1 MKVRGENAAWVEK
14 KFHGKLSF
22 IWHLKKPGTSAELGP
37 TSAFSGITTST
48 PDFPHVHAVCTQ
60 RLQRLQL
67 TLQQS
72 SLYHTPQSEGQQE
85 IPRRLHVSPKPRQ
98 VRPLPPL
105 SKPSLFLLP
114 SLQGLQKSAIS
125 QLAKASPSA
134 SFVPPFLPPP
144 ISPFFSPIFS
154 SLYIILESQREKEL
168 RVTSRIQDLESTH
181 LGSCPSFSSC
191 YLCDFGQMTKFPN
204 PSNSSVR
211 GAKPGNHCFLPTYA
225 LNTWTFACITINKA
239 VS

>member
-1 MKVRGENAAWVEK
+1 MSAPSPGRSAHSHPCLSQACSCFLHSKGCRNLL
-14 KFHGKLSF
+14 FHS
-22 IWHLKKPGTSAELGP
+22 WLKPP
-37 TSAFSGITTST
+37 
-48 PDFPHVHAVCTQ
+48 
-60 RLQRLQL
+60 LQL
-67 TLQQS
+67 HLSLHS
-72 SLYHTPQSEGQQE
+72 SLLQAW
-85 IPRRLHVSPKPRQ
+85 RLCF
-98 VRPLPPL
+98 PLPHL
-105 SKPSLFLLP
+105 T
-114 SLQGLQKSAIS
+114 
-125 QLAKASPSA
+125 
-134 SFVPPFLPPP
+134 PPP

-225 LNTWTFACITINKA
+225 LNT
-239 VS
+239 